1 MTANAASPSSATR
14 VPRRPVASS
23 LRWLLATCLTAAA
36 VAGASAFLPLDLDER
51 LVAAREAAVGTVIDV
66 DVVLRDGE
74 PWTLVTLEVERWW
87 RRDGAPVDPAAE
99 DDTAPT
105 LTAAFWGGRA
115 PGAPA
120 LQVAGVPTF
129 AVGERV
135 LWLLRAADDGL
146 GAPTVGVTQGVWRA
160 VAGRWQGDD
169 GSVLGVDGDGRL
181 TLTGDALPDA
191 TLFEALDAAYRDL
204 EEAP

>member
-1 MTANAASPSSATR
+1 VEPAPEDE
-14 VPRRPVASS
+14 
-23 LRWLLATCLTAAA
+23 A
-36 VAGASAFLPLDLDER
+36 V
-51 LVAAREAAVGTVIDV
+51 
-66 DVVLRDGE
+66 
-74 PWTLVTLEVERWW
+74 
-87 RRDGAPVDPAAE
+87 
-99 DDTAPT
+99 PT

-135 LWLLRAADDGL
+135 LWLLRAADEGL

-169 GSVLGVDGDGRL
+169 GSVLGVDEDGRL
-181 TLTGDALPDA
+181 TLAGDPLPDEV
-191 TLFEALDAAYRDL
+191 LFEALAAAYRDL
-204 EEAP
+204 EATP